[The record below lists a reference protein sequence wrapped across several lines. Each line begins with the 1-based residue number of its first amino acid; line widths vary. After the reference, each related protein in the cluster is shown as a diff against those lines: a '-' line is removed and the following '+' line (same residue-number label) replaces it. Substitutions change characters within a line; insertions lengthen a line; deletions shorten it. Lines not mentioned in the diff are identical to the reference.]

1 MANLTPSNRNHF
13 PAGRGFGSPWDD
25 LDSMFEKFFS
35 RSFLPSFFDQK
46 DTMKVDIKETDKAY
60 IVEAEIPGVKKDNIK
75 LELSDDMLTIHV
87 QRDEQVEEERVNYI
101 RKERKTF
108 STSRSFYVENVKHED
123 VTAKYENGIL
133 KVILPKREKGVKKG
147 KYIDIN

>member
-1 MANLTPSNRNHF
+1 MANLTPSNRNPF

-25 LDSMFEKFFS
+25 LDNLFDKFFR
-35 RSFLPSFFDQK
+35 RSFLPYFFDQK

-87 QRDEQVEEERVNYI
+87 QHDEQTEEEGVNYI

-123 VTAKYENGIL
+123 VTAKYENGVL
-133 KVILPKREKGVKKG
+133 KVTLPKRDKGAKKG
-147 KYIDIN
+147 KYIDID

>member
-1 MANLTPSNRNHF
+1 MANLTPSNRNPF

-25 LDSMFEKFFS
+25 LDNLFDKFFR
-35 RSFLPSFFDQK
+35 RSFLPYFFDQK

-87 QRDEQVEEERVNYI
+87 QHDEQTEEE
-101 RKERKTF
+101 
-108 STSRSFYVENVKHED
+108 
-123 VTAKYENGIL
+123 
-133 KVILPKREKGVKKG
+133 GVML
-147 KYIDIN
+147 D